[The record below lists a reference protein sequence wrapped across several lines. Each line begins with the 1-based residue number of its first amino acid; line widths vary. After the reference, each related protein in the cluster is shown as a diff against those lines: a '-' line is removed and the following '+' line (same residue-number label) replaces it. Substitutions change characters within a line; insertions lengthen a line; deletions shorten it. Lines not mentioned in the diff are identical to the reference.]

1 MPIVVELAGDV
12 VHGVAV
18 AAPELLDG
26 AVGCLPVLAVLGLHR
41 GARTGAAQALND
53 GFVAGRARGLVLGR
67 RRPWRGLGAPSGR
80 PTARPWTA
88 PRSPRASR
96 RTDGP
101 APSGAV
107 G

>member
-67 RRPWRGLGAPSGR
+67 RREATPADWCWAVGGPSGGRGRGRAVPGR
-80 PTARPWTA
+80 PGSAR
-88 PRSPRASR
+88 RRAR
-96 RTDGP
+96 RR
-101 APSGAV
+101 
-107 G
+107 